1 MMNEEEV
8 RQMMAT
14 LDFYRGQLEG
24 LAEQGQIIQM
34 SLQEN
39 IRARETLKEYMNAGE
54 GSEILVPVGGD
65 SFVQAKVSSSDKV
78 LVGMGSGI
86 TLEKT
91 IDSALETIEKR
102 IEELTQTA
110 STIAEKR
117 SQMEAEHTKLT
128 QKLQETYQQMQQTF

>member
-1 MMNEEEV
+1 MNEEEV

-39 IRARETLKEYMNAGE
+39 IRARETLKKYKEAGE
-54 GSEILVPVGGD
+54 GSEILVPMGGD
-65 SFVQAKVSSSDKV
+65 SFVKAKVSSSDKV
-78 LVGMGSGI
+78 LVGLGAGI
-86 TLEKT
+86 TMEKT

-102 IEELTQTA
+102 VEELTETA
-110 STIAEKR
+110 NTIAEKR
-117 SQMEAEHTKLT
+117 SQMEAEHAKLT

>member
-1 MMNEEEV
+1 MNEEEV